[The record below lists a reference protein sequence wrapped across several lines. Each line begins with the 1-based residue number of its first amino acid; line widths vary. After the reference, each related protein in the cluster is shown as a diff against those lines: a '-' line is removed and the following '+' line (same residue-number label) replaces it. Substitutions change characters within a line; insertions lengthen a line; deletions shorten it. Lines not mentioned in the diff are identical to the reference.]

1 MLLNRNLIIRVLSA
15 VACVVGVSMLLPAA
29 VCAIYGEWAEFRAFS
44 GVSLPVIAAALLI
57 LKCVP
62 SPKDHALRMRDGFFI
77 VGVSWLAMS
86 LIGALP
92 FVFTGAIPNLADAYF
107 ETASGFTTTGSTI
120 LTEIEHLSRG
130 ILFWRS
136 FTHWLGGMGV
146 LVLTIA
152 ILPKLGIG
160 GQKIM
165 RAETTGPTMDKTD
178 FTINDMARQLYKT
191 YLVVTVLETAL
202 LLFGGMTL
210 YDALLHTFGTVGT
223 GGFSS
228 YNASI
233 AAFSSPYA
241 EWVIGVFMMLCGVN
255 FGLYNN
261 IPNRTPGRIFKDLEF
276 RCYAGIMG
284 GATLF
289 ITAMLVWKGLYPHIL
304 EALRTAFFQVSSI
317 MTTTGYA
324 TADFDLWPL
333 PCRFLLV
340 LLMLIGGCAGS
351 TGGGMKVIRIVL
363 TFKLIRRGV
372 FRKLHPRA
380 VSPIKVGGSTVSA
393 ETMSGVAGFVILYLF
408 TMVLGTLFIS
418 LENVSLTTA
427 FTSVIACLSN
437 IGPGL
442 EAVGPT
448 CNFSFYSAP
457 AKMLL
462 SVLMIAGR
470 LELFTVILLFT
481 PVYWNRKN

>member
-1 MLLNRNLIIRVLSA
+1 MILNRKLIAKVLSA
-15 VACVVGVSMLLPAA
+15 VASVVGVSMLLPAA
-29 VCAIYGEWAEFRAFS
+29 VSAVYKEWDVFRIFLLC
-44 GVSLPVIAAALLI
+44 SLPVILAGQI
-57 LKCVP
+57 VMRSIP
-62 SPKDHALRMRDGFFI
+62 SQRSEDLRMRDGFFI

-92 FVFTGAIPNLADAYF
+92 FVLSGAIPSLADAYF

-120 LTEIEHLSRG
+120 LTEIEHLPRG

-165 RAETTGPTMDKTD
+165 RAETTGPTMDKIS
-178 FTINDMARQLYKT
+178 FTVNDTAKTLYKI
-191 YLVVTVLETAL
+191 YLVFTLLEAL
-202 LLFGGMTL
+202 FLCLGGLSL

-233 AAFSSPYA
+233 GAFRSSYVD
-241 EWVIGVFMMLCGVN
+241 WVIGIFMMLCGVN
-255 FGLYNN
+255 FSLYSNVYKK
-261 IPNRTPGRIFKDLEF
+261 TPMKIFRDVEF
-276 RCYAGIMG
+276 RVYVGIICG
-284 GATLF
+284 STLF
-289 ITAMLVWKGLYPHIL
+289 VTVMLLVHRFYGSFL
-304 EALRTAFFQVSSI
+304 EALRYAFFQVSSI
-317 MTTTGYA
+317 MTTTGYG
-324 TADFDLWPL
+324 TTDFDLWPL
-333 PCRFLLV
+333 PCRFV
-340 LLMLIGGCAGS
+340 LFMLMLVGGCAGS
-351 TGGGMKVIRIVL
+351 TGGGMKVIRAIL
-363 TFKLIRRGV
+363 IYKLVRRGV

-380 VSPIKVGGSTVSA
+380 VSPIKVGDTTIAA
-393 ETMSGVAGFVILYLF
+393 ETMSGVAGFVLLFLF
-408 TMVLGTLFIS
+408 TIVISTALIS
-418 LENVSLTTA
+418 LEGVSLTTA
-427 FTSVIACLSN
+427 LSSVVACLSN
-437 IGPGL
+437 IGPGF

-448 CNFSFYSAP
+448 QNFAFYSAP
-457 AKMLL
+457 AKLLL

-481 PVYWNRKN
+481 PVYWNRKK

>member
-1 MLLNRNLIIRVLSA
+1 MILNRKLIAKVLSA
-15 VACVVGVSMLLPAA
+15 VASVVGVSMLLPAA
-29 VCAIYGEWAEFRAFS
+29 VSAVYKEWDVFRIFLLC
-44 GVSLPVIAAALLI
+44 SLPVILAGQI
-57 LKCVP
+57 VMRSIP
-62 SPKDHALRMRDGFFI
+62 SQRSEDLRMRDGFFI

-92 FVFTGAIPNLADAYF
+92 FVLSGAIPNLADAYF

-120 LTEIEHLSRG
+120 LTEIEHLPRG

-165 RAETTGPTMDKTD
+165 RAETTGPTMDKISFTVND
-178 FTINDMARQLYKT
+178 TAKTLYKIYLVFTI
-191 YLVVTVLETAL
+191 LEAAL
-202 LLFGGMTL
+202 LCLGGLSL

-233 AAFSSPYA
+233 GAFRSSYVD
-241 EWVIGVFMMLCGVN
+241 WVIGIFMMLCGVN
-255 FGLYNN
+255 FSLYSNVYKK
-261 IPNRTPGRIFKDLEF
+261 TPMKIFRDVEF
-276 RCYAGIMG
+276 RVYVGIICG
-284 GATLF
+284 STLF
-289 ITAMLVWKGLYPHIL
+289 VTVMLLVHRFYGSFL
-304 EALRTAFFQVSSI
+304 EALRYAFFQVSSI
-317 MTTTGYA
+317 MTTTGYG
-324 TADFDLWPL
+324 TTDFDLWPL
-333 PCRFLLV
+333 PCRFV
-340 LLMLIGGCAGS
+340 LFMLMLVGGCAGS
-351 TGGGMKVIRIVL
+351 TGGGMKVIRAIL
-363 TFKLIRRGV
+363 IYKLVRRGV

-380 VSPIKVGGSTVSA
+380 VSPIKVGDTTIAA
-393 ETMSGVAGFVILYLF
+393 ETMSGVAGFVLLFLF
-408 TMVLGTLFIS
+408 TIVISTALIS
-418 LENVSLTTA
+418 LEGVSLTTA
-427 FTSVIACLSN
+427 LSSVVACLSN
-437 IGPGL
+437 IGPGF

-448 CNFSFYSAP
+448 QNFAFYSAP
-457 AKMLL
+457 AKLLL

-481 PVYWNRKN
+481 PVYWNRKK